1 LLRNTYNTPLKTI
14 ADMEL
19 NIFQNFRRIIFSA
32 KIFEEQLYDG
42 RPTNVLYA
50 LYHAI
55 MMLPI
60 AQRPSAFLGS

>member
-1 LLRNTYNTPLKTI
+1 
-14 ADMEL
+14 MEL

-32 KIFEEQLYDG
+32 KIFEEEQLYDG